1 MDKPDKSRRR
11 LLKGAVIAGGA
22 ATFAAGY
29 SDPLIKMAKGIKGTS
44 GEKPKDRIHGN
55 SLEPEYTVDGTT
67 GELTLNPNQRTAFTV
82 CYGCTTLCGVRVR
95 IDNKNEQVL
104 RVSGNP
110 YHPLSGD
117 PHLPQANP
125 VVDALRSVSGFA
137 EQGLAG
143 RSTAC
148 ARGNAMMAQIDS
160 PFRLTHC
167 LKRVGKRGERKWA
180 KISFEQL
187 VEEVC
192 EGGDLFAEGHVQALR
207 ELHDHET
214 LIDPENPEYGPV
226 ANQLLV
232 MDATDYGRSA
242 ILKRF
247 TFNAYG
253 TRNFGHHGSYCGL
266 AFRMGSGAAL
276 NDLDKNSHSKPD
288 YKNTRFALFIG
299 TAPSQAGNP
308 FKRQGRLLA
317 EARAHG
323 ELEYVVIDPALNA
336 AASHA
341 SAERNRWVPILPGT
355 DTALA
360 MALIQWILAND
371 GYAEDFLSLPTQAA
385 AEQQGEA
392 GHTNATHLVIESP
405 EHPRV
410 GYFLRRSDLG
420 LTELDSADDDVMV
433 IDRAG
438 TLVAAGAT
446 SQAQLFVVQDI
457 DTPDGSIQVK
467 SSFAKLRET
476 ANEFS
481 LEEYSAHCGIPV
493 QTLIKLASTFVKHG
507 RRSVASCHGGMM
519 SSNGFY
525 AAFGINML
533 NTLVGSFNQKGG
545 AIKSPGGFNGTGAGP
560 RYDLEGFPGKRAPK
574 GVFLSRSKFPYEK
587 SSEFKRKVAA
597 GESPYPARAPWR
609 LLAPPALTE
618 HIASGLDGYPYPLKA
633 VIGCMANPMYGQA
646 GLSSII
652 AQRIQDPKRLG
663 LYVAVDGF
671 INETNRYA
679 DYLVPDSVMYEVW
692 GFTGSWNGTSTK
704 MTTACW
710 PVVEPRQQ
718 KTAEGEP
725 VSLDSFLIAVSKRLG
740 LPGFGDNAIP
750 DHEGNL
756 HPLNKSEDFYLRAAA
771 NIAFQGK
778 QLPQATA
785 SDIEH
790 GGIASL
796 LPKLDST
803 LKPQERGSVAYMYA
817 RGGRFE
823 DYDQSYV
830 GKHHRYA
837 WRAPLCIYNE
847 QVGTAI
853 DSYTGQRLVG
863 TPQFQEAKFYD
874 GTPMRKIYSK
884 EDWPLLAFSF
894 KSNIMNSYSA
904 GLERL
909 RMIKP
914 YNPVLVNRIDAQ
926 RAGIEHGDTIEIES
940 PGGKVI
946 GLALVS
952 EGVKPGALGIEH
964 GYGHRELGAS
974 EHDVDGVKQPVIKWI
989 GAGINLNDLGF
1000 ADPTREVM
1008 ATWLESVSGASVR
1021 QGLPVRISRL
1031 DS

>member
-1 MDKPDKSRRR
+1 M
-11 LLKGAVIAGGA
+11 
-22 ATFAAGY
+22 
-29 SDPLIKMAKGIKGTS
+29 
-44 GEKPKDRIHGN
+44 
-55 SLEPEYTVDGTT
+55 
-67 GELTLNPNQRTAFTV
+67 
-82 CYGCTTLCGVRVR
+82 
-95 IDNKNEQVL
+95 
-104 RVSGNP
+104 
-110 YHPLSGD
+110 
-117 PHLPQANP
+117 
-125 VVDALRSVSGFA
+125 
-137 EQGLAG
+137 
-143 RSTAC
+143 
-148 ARGNAMMAQIDS
+148 
-160 PFRLTHC
+160 
-167 LKRVGKRGERKWA
+167 
-180 KISFEQL
+180 
-187 VEEVC
+187 
-192 EGGDLFAEGHVQALR
+192 
-207 ELHDHET
+207 
-214 LIDPENPEYGPV
+214 
-226 ANQLLV
+226 
-232 MDATDYGRSA
+232 
-242 ILKRF
+242 
-247 TFNAYG
+247 
-253 TRNFGHHGSYCGL
+253 
-266 AFRMGSGAAL
+266 
-276 NDLDKNSHSKPD
+276 
-288 YKNTRFALFIG
+288 
-299 TAPSQAGNP
+299 
-308 FKRQGRLLA
+308 
-317 EARAHG
+317 
-323 ELEYVVIDPALNA
+323 
-336 AASHA
+336 
-341 SAERNRWVPILPGT
+341 
-355 DTALA
+355 
-360 MALIQWILAND
+360 
-371 GYAEDFLSLPTQAA
+371 
-385 AEQQGEA
+385 
-392 GHTNATHLVIESP
+392 
-405 EHPRV
+405 
-410 GYFLRRSDLG
+410 
-420 LTELDSADDDVMV
+420 
-433 IDRAG
+433 
-438 TLVAAGAT
+438 
-446 SQAQLFVVQDI
+446 
-457 DTPDGSIQVK
+457 
-467 SSFAKLRET
+467 
-476 ANEFS
+476 
-481 LEEYSAHCGIPV
+481 
-493 QTLIKLASTFVKHG
+493 
-507 RRSVASCHGGMM
+507 
-519 SSNGFY
+519 
-525 AAFGINML
+525 
-533 NTLVGSFNQKGG
+533 
-545 AIKSPGGFNGTGAGP
+545 
-560 RYDLEGFPGKRAPK
+560 
-574 GVFLSRSKFPYEK
+574 
-587 SSEFKRKVAA
+587 
-597 GESPYPARAPWR
+597 
-609 LLAPPALTE
+609 
-618 HIASGLDGYPYPLKA
+618 
-633 VIGCMANPMYGQA
+633 
-646 GLSSII
+646 
-652 AQRIQDPKRLG
+652 
-663 LYVAVDGF
+663 
-671 INETNRYA
+671 
-679 DYLVPDSVMYEVW
+679 
-692 GFTGSWNGTSTK
+692 
-704 MTTACW
+704 
-710 PVVEPRQQ
+710 
-718 KTAEGEP
+718 
-725 VSLDSFLIAVSKRLG
+725 DSFLIAVSKRLG